1 MSVMESRE
9 AIDDAE
15 TVADVDAV
23 VDAARADAALAWAAL
38 REAFAAGDLEGA
50 AERVVELNFYGKI
63 DAEAA
68 AKVEALRAPS

>member
-1 MSVMESRE
+1 MESRE

-38 REAFAAGDLEGA
+38 RKAFAAGDLEGA

-68 AKVEALRAPS
+68 AKVEALRAS